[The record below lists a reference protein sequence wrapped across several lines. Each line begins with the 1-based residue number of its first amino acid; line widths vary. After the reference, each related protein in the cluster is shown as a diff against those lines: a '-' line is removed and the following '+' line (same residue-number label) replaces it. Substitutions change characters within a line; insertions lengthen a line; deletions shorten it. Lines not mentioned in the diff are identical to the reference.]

1 MNNMKKLLSDKFL
14 APYYTKGDV
23 FPNLL
28 ARATYLS
35 KYSRDGE
42 VWTDTIRR
50 VVEGNCALDP
60 KVKKKEAEDLFA
72 AFWAMRALP
81 PGRGLWVGGV
91 PGIPAEARFNC
102 WYTTLRHPKDWAWI
116 ADQLMLGGGVGVGLQ
131 DIYKI
136 PRVSNKLARLAI
148 GCDATHPDNAE
159 YRYARYFDLGA
170 PKYTIADT
178 RKGWVNALYACIQNA
193 FKGVSCGF
201 DVSKVRARGTK
212 IKTFG
217 GVACGPTPLAQ
228 MLRSVWDI
236 IRGAAG
242 RRLTSVECLDITNH
256 IGLCIKSGNV
266 RRSALIVIGNAADTE
281 FRDSKK
287 DFEAV
292 KSHRHTS
299 NNTVAL
305 RTWFDVHTFHWPT
318 LVEDMSIYGEPG
330 ILNLPLIRKTDPKA
344 EGVNPCGEQALE
356 NKEACNL
363 AEVFPARI
371 PGVPLTQIGH
381 ILRLVTRYCIRQ
393 RLTPLSH
400 PTSRRAAEKNMRI
413 GVGLGGLCDFE
424 WSQEDLA
431 YMYKVCRTQADLYAK
446 TLGVNAPITVTTV
459 KPSGT
464 ISLLNGS
471 SPGIHAPFAEYY
483 IRRVRMATNDPFV
496 AAFKEAGLTYEPCV
510 YDATGNTLAFS
521 FPMHTPNAVATVQNQ
536 TLRDQFE
543 RQLQV
548 QENWADNA
556 VSSTITFG
564 EDEKDLLAVLLEEY
578 VPRLKSV
585 SCLPKAHGY
594 AQAPYE
600 VIDKETYESLSKGV
614 DNSHPLVAGGSVA
627 IEECEG
633 GVCPVQ

>member
-1 MNNMKKLLSDKFL
+1 MSNLLSTKFL
-14 APYYTKGDV
+14 APYYAKGDV

-60 KVKKKEAEDLFA
+60 KVKKKEAEELFD
-72 AFWAMRALP
+72 AFWTMQALP

-91 PGIPAEARFNC
+91 PGIPPEARFNC
-102 WYTTLRHPKDWAWI
+102 WYVSLRSPKDWAWV

-131 DIYKI
+131 DIHKL
-136 PRVSNKLARLAI
+136 PRVVQSESYLAI
-148 GCDATHPDNAE
+148 VCNATHPDVAE
-159 YRYARYFDLGA
+159 YEYDNYRHSATTYRV
-170 PKYTIADT
+170 ADT
-178 RKGWVNALYACIQNA
+178 RKGWVKALHMCIQNA
-193 FKGVSCGF
+193 FKGVTCGF
-201 DVSKVRARGTK
+201 DVSNVRARGTK

-217 GVACGPTPLAQ
+217 GVACGPAPLAR

-266 RRSALIVIGNAADTE
+266 RRSALIVLGGAEDVA
-281 FRDSKK
+281 FRESKK

-299 NNTVAL
+299 NNTVVL
-305 RTWFDVHTFHWPT
+305 RTSFDVHSFDWAS
-318 LVEDMSIYGEPG
+318 LVEDMSVYGEPG
-330 ILNLPLIRKTDPKA
+330 ILNLHLIRKTDPKA

-363 AEVFPARI
+363 AEVFPSRI
-371 PGVPLTQIGH
+371 PGGPLEQIARGH

-413 GVGLGGLCDFE
+413 GVGLGGLCDFK
-424 WSQEDLA
+424 WSKEDLA
-431 YMYKVCRTQADLYAK
+431 YMYKVCRTQADGYAK

-510 YDATGNTLAFS
+510 YDATGNTLVFN
-521 FPMHTPNAVATVQNQ
+521 FPMHAPNAVTTVQNQ
-536 TLRDQFE
+536 TLREQFE

-564 EDEKDLLAVLLEEY
+564 EDEKDLLALLLEEY

-600 VIDKETYESLSKGV
+600 AIDKETYERLSKGV
-614 DNSHPLVAGGSVA
+614 NNAHPLTLGGSVTLD
-627 IEECEG
+627 ECEG